1 MGNLPQNGSFAVWS
15 FPFTECHCSTLGRFS
30 KVLQFFH
37 HEFHDNSFL
46 NISYVIFFFWKRL
59 QCTTDKDLVWN
70 IVRHLSTLIET
81 PNPGTRKRWDGGLIF
96 PLMYHVF
103 LFFVSAFFLSRL
115 RRWCWI
121 MKKRQQREY
130 SELYLFYPLE
140 QKWKKIPR
148 EQQNTPNTALVII
161 HSPLTPIHL
170 SQKLCLINI

>member
-1 MGNLPQNGSFAVWS
+1 MLGLFSASRLF
-15 FPFTECHCSTLGRFS
+15 FPFLILHFS
-30 KVLQFFH
+30 LKEIAV
-37 HEFHDNSFL
+37 HERYRS
-46 NISYVIFFFWKRL
+46 RL
-59 QCTTDKDLVWN
+59 EHGTAD
-70 IVRHLSTLIET
+70 LSTLIET

>member
-15 FPFTECHCSTLGRFS
+15 FSFTECHCSTLGRFS
-30 KVLQFFH
+30 KVLQVF
-37 HEFHDNSFL
+37 HEFHQISFL

-81 PNPGTRKRWDGGLIF
+81 PNPGRWDGGLIF
-96 PLMYHVF
+96 PLMYHDYYFHVF
-103 LFFVSAFFLSRL
+103 LFFVFFFHCS
-115 RRWCWI
+115 WI
-121 MKKRQQREY
+121 MKRQREY

-148 EQQNTPNTALVII
+148 EQQNIPNTALVII
-161 HSPLTPIHL
+161 HSPLTLIHL